1 MTQAHPAHRSLRRR
15 LVAAAQHGLILFLYL
30 WVLFG
35 LFVLNEVAFD
45 REHQN
50 HAALQGFALINAL
63 ALTKAMMPVEHME
76 LSGRLSH
83 LPRVVSIV
91 VDAAF
96 CAVVF
101 MVVHVIERVGLG
113 LFQGHSLSASM
124 PVFGGGGTAGV
135 LIISLI
141 CFVSLLPF
149 FTFRAVARAFGPDKV
164 FAALFSWPK
173 VGDNVTS
180 PSAGSDADRRPKA

>member
-63 ALTKAMMPVEHME
+63 ALTKAMMLVEHME

-83 LPRVVSIV
+83 LPKIYSILF
-91 VDAAF
+91 DAAF
-96 CAVVF
+96 CAAAF
-101 MVVHVIERVGLG
+101 MIVHVVERVALG
-113 LFQGHSLSASM
+113 LFQGQSFSASM
-124 PVFGGGGTAGV
+124 PVFGGGGSIGV
-135 LIISLI
+135 LIIALI
-141 CFVSLLPF
+141 AFVSLLPF
-149 FTFRAVARAFGPDKV
+149 FTFKAVARAFGPDKV
-164 FAALFSWPK
+164 RAALLSWPE
-173 VGDNVTS
+173 VGDRATLAS
-180 PSAGSDADRRPKA
+180 SGADRRSRD